1 MMRKHFLNMD
11 TKELTNNCPFYS
23 WDCITLQIKNK
34 GDLYLIIK
42 NEHCMS
48 QLLKFLIYSLE
59 TADGT
64 RGTLVPLIKRQVKQL
79 IRKFGGI

>member
-1 MMRKHFLNMD
+1 
-11 TKELTNNCPFYS
+11 
-23 WDCITLQIKNK
+23 
-34 GDLYLIIK
+34 
-42 NEHCMS
+42 MS